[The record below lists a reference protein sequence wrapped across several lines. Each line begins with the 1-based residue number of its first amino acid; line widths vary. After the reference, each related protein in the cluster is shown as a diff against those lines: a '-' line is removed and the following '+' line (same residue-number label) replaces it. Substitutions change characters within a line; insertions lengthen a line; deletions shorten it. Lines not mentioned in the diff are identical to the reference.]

1 VGAAPGGNE
10 RRRRKNKTKTLKTK
24 SLLCLNYNTNKKLEN
39 PNFWGFF
46 PVIIEGVCIIYRN
59 PYNSLPKISRQH
71 PPSLTNYKKS
81 ANCMVIKRKH
91 NVR

>member
-24 SLLCLNYNTNKKLEN
+24 LLLCLNYSTNKKLEN

-46 PVIIEGVCIIYRN
+46 LVIIEGYMHFAATNIKKI
-59 PYNSLPKISRQH
+59 LPHPTISRGCSQ
-71 PPSLTNYKKS
+71 
-81 ANCMVIKRKH
+81 V
-91 NVR
+91 